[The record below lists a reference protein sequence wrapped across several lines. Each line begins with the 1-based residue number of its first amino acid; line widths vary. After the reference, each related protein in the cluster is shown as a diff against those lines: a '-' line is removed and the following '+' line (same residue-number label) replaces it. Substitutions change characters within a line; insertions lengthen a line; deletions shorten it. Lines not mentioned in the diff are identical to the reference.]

1 MPSGTDLSRLST
13 DDIEATLDA
22 IRDRRVVGPL
32 TASRLSAAGVAVDVV
47 AVASAC
53 GGLPADSIAPVLA
66 AVLAERRRGRPGVE
80 LVWTGPEPSGA
91 TTRDTAR
98 VLEHLFRDAR
108 TEVLL
113 AGFSFDHGATL
124 FAKLHHAMVTRNVA
138 CDFFVDIPGDQQHVR
153 AADEERLVSAHVA
166 GFLAAHWP
174 WRARPRF
181 FYDPRR
187 FDPTVYAS
195 IHAKCVVVDSRYAF
209 VTSANFTDRG
219 QTRNVEVG
227 LLVDDAQLAGQLGG
241 HLRRCAQQDIFRQVP
256 TGWLPP
262 LPSEDPP

>member
-13 DDIEATLDA
+13 ADIKATLDA
-22 IRDRRVVGPL
+22 IRDRKVVGPV
-32 TASRLSAAGVAVDVV
+32 TASALSAVGIGVDGVAVER
-47 AVASAC
+47 AC
-53 GGLPADSIAPVLA
+53 GGLAADSVVAVLA
-66 AVLAERRRGRPGVE
+66 AVLAERRRARPELE

-98 VLEHLFRDAR
+98 VLEHLFRDAQS
-108 TEVLL
+108 EVLL

-124 FAKLHHAMVTRNVA
+124 FARLHDAMVSRHVA
-138 CDFFVDIPGDQQHVR
+138 CSFFVDIPGDQRNVSDAH
-153 AADEERLVSAHVA
+153 EERLVTEHVA
-166 GFLAAHWP
+166 GFLKAHWP

-181 FYDPRR
+181 YYDPRR
-187 FDPTVYAS
+187 FDPSVYAS

-227 LLVDDAQLAGQLGG
+227 LLVEDTHLATQLAA
-241 HLRRCAQQDIFRQVP
+241 HLRRCAQQDIFREVP
-256 TGWLPP
+256 AAWLPP
-262 LPSEDPP
+262 LPSEDTA

>member
-1 MPSGTDLSRLST
+1 
-13 DDIEATLDA
+13 
-22 IRDRRVVGPL
+22 
-32 TASRLSAAGVAVDVV
+32 
-47 AVASAC
+47 
-53 GGLPADSIAPVLA
+53 VLA

-91 TTRDTAR
+91 TTRDTPR
-98 VLEHLFRDAR
+98 VLEHLFRDA
-108 TEVLL
+108 TSEVLL

-124 FAKLHHAMVTRNVA
+124 FAKLHDAMVSRKVA
-138 CDFFVDIPGDQQHVR
+138 CDFFVDIPGDQRHVS
-153 AADEERLVSAHVA
+153 DEHEQRLVTAHVA
-166 GFLAAHWP
+166 GFLKAHWP

-187 FDPTVYAS
+187 FDPSVYAS

-227 LLVDDAQLAGQLGG
+227 LLVEDAHLATQLAA
-241 HLRRCAQQDIFRQVP
+241 HLRRCTQQDIFRQVP
-256 TGWLPP
+256 AEWLPP
-262 LPSEDPP
+262 LPSEDPA